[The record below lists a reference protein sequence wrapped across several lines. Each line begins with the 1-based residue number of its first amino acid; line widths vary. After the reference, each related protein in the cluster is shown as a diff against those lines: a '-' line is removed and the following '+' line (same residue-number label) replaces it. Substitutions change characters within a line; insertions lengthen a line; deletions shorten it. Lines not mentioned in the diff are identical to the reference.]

1 MSGKREHYKEKQS
14 GKIVKRTQWASAA
27 QRPVESLVQQGCLT
41 RDLRGSLQ
49 MPEGRAIFQAE
60 KIEVQKP

>member
-1 MSGKREHYKEKQS
+1 MSGKDKRYKEKQS

-41 RDLRGSLQ
+41 RDLRGE
-49 MPEGRAIFQAE
+49 PANA
-60 KIEVQKP
+60 